1 MSGNEEADA
10 TAGTPDEG
18 KKLTFAE
25 RRELERKKKEEEARD
40 AGERPSG
47 ALGRGG
53 GGFDRVKRGGGDA
66 RTR

>member
-10 TAGTPDEG
+10 AAGTPDEG

-25 RRELERKKKEEEARD
+25 RR
-40 AGERPSG
+40 SG
-47 ALGRGG
+47 ARRGWI
-53 GGFDRVKRGGGDA
+53 RSREEGGGDA

>member
-47 ALGRGG
+47 AWGAAGV
-53 GGFDRVKRGGGDA
+53 DSIA
-66 RTR
+66 